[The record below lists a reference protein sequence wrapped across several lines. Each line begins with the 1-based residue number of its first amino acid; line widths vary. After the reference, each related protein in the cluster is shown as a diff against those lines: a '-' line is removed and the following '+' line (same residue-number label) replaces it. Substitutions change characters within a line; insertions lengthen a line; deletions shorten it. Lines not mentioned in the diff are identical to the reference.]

1 MDVIH
6 SNKEY
11 REIKLV
17 LNISLILL
25 LFSLQSI
32 VYSSYE
38 EVHELEKNNNVISKQ
53 SINEI
58 AAGLYHT
65 CAIHDDGS
73 VTCWGRGLQ
82 GQIGDGSSL
91 SRYESPQIS
100 SLGSERTALNI
111 SAGDHTCAILDDD
124 SVSCWGLND
133 YGQLGD
139 GTNANRNTPTNVSN
153 LGNGKTAIA
162 ISAGG
167 YHSCA
172 ILDDGTVTCWGA
184 GTEGR
189 LGDGTNTNRNTPAKI
204 SSLGDGRTATAISSG
219 LWHTCVILDDGT
231 VTCWGSNFAGKLGDG
246 TNTNR
251 NTPTKISSLGDGRT
265 ATAISAG
272 GDHTCAILDD
282 GSVSCWGWN
291 EYGQL
296 GDGTNTNRNT
306 PTDVS
311 SLGNGR
317 TATAISAGGFHTCAI
332 LDDGTVTCWGSNF
345 AGKLGDGTN
354 TNRNTPTQTS
364 NLGSG
369 RTAVSITTGDIHT
382 CAILDDGSVS
392 CWGSN
397 TYGQLGDGTTT
408 DRNTPTND
416 SDEDG
421 ITNDNDDCP
430 NTTERTNVNVDGCA
444 SYQLDSDSDGVSD
457 RDDDCPNTASFDTN
471 VDGCASYQLDSD
483 GDGVS
488 DRDDDCPNTTE
499 RTNVNVDGCSSY
511 SDSDG
516 DGVVYAND
524 DFPHDAN
531 ETTDT
536 DGDGIG
542 NNADDDDDGD
552 GYLDI
557 YDQFPFDSTEW
568 FDTDGDGVGDNADF
582 FPSFDERKLSRNI
595 IQFSLIILLVYQ
607 IIIRGGPKLSRFIE
621 EEKVKMREIE
631 RKMRE
636 IERKRIIRE
645 AKEAQRRE
653 KEERKWNEEKVKT
666 NQILREL
673 TEQIF
678 PDIRDY
684 TCYES
689 THRLAI
695 KVFVNGEIRN
705 FTYSN
710 IYFRDIEDIEREMK
724 ADKIS
729 PKPRPR
735 YRRSRYYYGASDVG
749 DSGSDL
755 GDTMDE

>member
-219 LWHTCVILDDGT
+219 LWHTCV
-231 VTCWGSNFAGKLGDG
+231 
-246 TNTNR
+246 
-251 NTPTKISSLGDGRT
+251 
-265 ATAISAG
+265 
-272 GDHTCAILDD
+272 
-282 GSVSCWGWN
+282 
-291 EYGQL
+291 
-296 GDGTNTNRNT
+296 
-306 PTDVS
+306 
-311 SLGNGR
+311 
-317 TATAISAGGFHTCAI
+317 I

>member
-430 NTTERTNVNVDGCA
+430 NTTERTNVNVDGC
-444 SYQLDSDSDGVSD
+444 
-457 RDDDCPNTASFDTN
+457 
-471 VDGCASYQLDSD
+471 
-483 GDGVS
+483 
-488 DRDDDCPNTTE
+488 
-499 RTNVNVDGCSSY
+499 SSY